1 MIKLLIFRCGYP
13 CAHVLRI
20 TNELTLD
27 MIKVQHWKIY
37 ASHYNDEVLGIGAE
51 IKKIQ
56 FDYINYEGMGVPI
69 QLDVLER
76 SRKPSND
83 DLYPYFYDRRTSISL
98 LNIQTT
104 NVDYEFA
111 LQIER
116 GGCCVTT
123 IDYAQ
128 HQTCTVQVSIKLKT
142 QLILCI

>member
-1 MIKLLIFRCGYP
+1 
-13 CAHVLRI
+13 
-20 TNELTLD
+20 

-69 QLDVLER
+69 QLDVLET

-83 DLYPYFYDRRTSISL
+83 DLYPYFYDRRTSNLL

-104 NVDYEFA
+104 NDDYELA

-123 IDYAQ
+123 IDYAK
-128 HQTCTVQVSIKLKT
+128 HQTSIIQVSF
-142 QLILCI
+142 